1 MAASKNSKSTIKKTQ
16 DKKTAAPAAVEVKPT
31 EKKCGTVYLIRH
43 GRAYVN
49 FGNNE
54 FVSYPVGDYKIGDIV
69 ER

>member
-1 MAASKNSKSTIKKTQ
+1 MATSKNSKSTTKKTQ
-16 DKKTAAPAAVEVKPT
+16 DKKTAAPAAVEIKPI
-31 EKKCGTVYLIRH
+31 EKKCGTVYLIRR

-54 FVSYPVGDYKIGDIV
+54 FISYPEGNYKIGDIV